1 MIRIPMEER
10 VRRYVLKTEGVLKR
24 LKVLG
29 EFTVKESLIREV
41 VDEAKRYFEDA
52 KYYLETR
59 EYEVSLASIAYC
71 EGLLDAL
78 RILRLVEFEW

>member
-1 MIRIPMEER
+1 MNQTSIEER
-10 VRRYVLKTEGVLKR
+10 VERYVLKTEEVLKR

-41 VDEAKRYFEDA
+41 IDEAKRYFEDA
-52 KYYLETR
+52 KYYLEMK
-59 EYEVSLASIAYC
+59 EYDVSLASISYC

-78 RILRLVEFEW
+78 RILKLVEFEW

>member
-1 MIRIPMEER
+1 MNQTSIEER
-10 VRRYVLKTEGVLKR
+10 VERYVLKTEEILKR

-41 VDEAKRYFEDA
+41 IDEAKRYFEDA
-52 KYYLETR
+52 KYYLEMK
-59 EYEVSLASIAYC
+59 EYDVSLASISYC

-78 RILRLVEFEW
+78 RILKLVEFEW